1 MDVNTGEVL
10 SLISLPDYNLNV
22 RKDIKDKSFT
32 NKITAEFTPPKTWKL
47 EEDLGFREGSLTKD
61 QIKLLKDVGANVKD
75 SGMITCTKGMRTDL
89 ASTPRICWALI
100 SPWDVARAAIIHDH
114 LYAALRLY
122 WQDTEIFDYMTWK
135 KGKDLADKIF
145 LMGMK
150 SADPKVPAWKMY
162 PAYLAVRFFGSS
174 SAS

>member
-1 MDVNTGEVL
+1 MGTF
-10 SLISLPDYNLNV
+10 S
-22 RKDIKDKSFT
+22 
-32 NKITAEFTPPKTWKL
+32 NKIVAEFTPPKTWML
-47 EEDLGFREGSLTKD
+47 EDELAFETEDLKD
-61 QIKLLKDVGANVKD
+61 EDIKILESIKANIVD
-75 SGMITCTKGMRTDL
+75 TGRNTGRITCRKGMQTDL
-89 ASTPRICWALI
+89 ASVPRICWAVL

-150 SADPKVPAWKMY
+150 SADPKVPSWKMY
-162 PAYLAVRFFGSS
+162 PAYWAVRLFGSS

>member
-1 MDVNTGEVL
+1 MGTF
-10 SLISLPDYNLNV
+10 S
-22 RKDIKDKSFT
+22 
-32 NKITAEFTPPKTWKL
+32 NKIVAEFTPPKTWML
-47 EEDLGFREGSLTKD
+47 EDELAFETEDLKD
-61 QIKLLKDVGANVKD
+61 EDIKVLEAIRANIVD
-75 SGMITCTKGMRTDL
+75 TGRNTGRITCRKGMQTDL
-89 ASTPRICWALI
+89 ASVPRICWAVL

-122 WQDTEIFDYMTWK
+122 WQDVEIFDYMTWK

-150 SADPKVPAWKMY
+150 SADPKVPGWKIY
-162 PAYLAVRFFGSS
+162 TAYWAVRLFGSS

>member
-1 MDVNTGEVL
+1 MGTF
-10 SLISLPDYNLNV
+10 S
-22 RKDIKDKSFT
+22 
-32 NKITAEFTPPKTWKL
+32 NKIVAEFTPPKTWML
-47 EEDLGFREGSLTKD
+47 EDELAFETEDLKD
-61 QIKLLKDVGANVKD
+61 EDIKVLEAIRANIVD
-75 SGMITCTKGMRTDL
+75 TGRNTGRITCRKGMQTDL
-89 ASTPRICWALI
+89 ASVPRICWAVL

-150 SADPKVPAWKMY
+150 SADPKVPSWKMY
-162 PAYLAVRFFGSS
+162 PAYWAVRLCGSS

>member
-1 MDVNTGEVL
+1 MGTF
-10 SLISLPDYNLNV
+10 S
-22 RKDIKDKSFT
+22 
-32 NKITAEFTPPKTWKL
+32 NKIVAEFTPPKTWML
-47 EEDLGFREGSLTKD
+47 EDELAFETAD
-61 QIKLLKDVGANVKD
+61 LKDEDIKVLEAIRANIVD
-75 SGMITCTKGMRTDL
+75 TGRNTGRITCRKGMQTDL
-89 ASTPRICWALI
+89 ASVPRICWAVL

-122 WQDTEIFDYMTWK
+122 WQDVEIFDYMTWK

-150 SADPKVPAWKMY
+150 SADPKVPSWKMY
-162 PAYLAVRFFGSS
+162 PAYWAVRLFGSS